1 MKGRKEGVAQ
11 HLFFIKSLINIIL
24 AYIEQ
29 PKHHAVML
37 HTHLVGTQPIKKK
50 RVMNKLFKIVHFDAL
65 LYASLP
71 SKREICKRHTK
82 FILALC

>member
-1 MKGRKEGVAQ
+1 MHNKLEQPFDSNCCMKGRKEGVAQ

-50 RVMNKLFKIVHFDAL
+50 KSH
-65 LYASLP
+65 
-71 SKREICKRHTK
+71 E
-82 FILALC
+82 

>member
-50 RVMNKLFKIVHFDAL
+50 KSH
-65 LYASLP
+65 
-71 SKREICKRHTK
+71 E
-82 FILALC
+82 